1 MTWIIEH
8 RIKELIQYH
17 EGEEVEHPKKL
28 TIELGNLHSDALHR
42 LCILEGMT
50 KTALIRHL
58 IAQHVL
64 QLGGQAVMDSPADM
78 YELVR
83 MASTIEAD
91 DQLD

>member
-1 MTWIIEH
+1 MTWIIEQ

-17 EGEEVEHPKKL
+17 EGEDIRHPRKL
-28 TIELGNLHSDALHR
+28 TIELGDLHSDALNR

-64 QLGGQAVMDSPADM
+64 ELGGQAVMDSPDEM
-78 YELVR
+78 FDLVR
-83 MASTIEAD
+83 AATHLATEE
-91 DQLD
+91 

>member
-1 MTWIIEH
+1 MTWIIEQ

-17 EGEEVEHPKKL
+17 EGEDVQHPRKL
-28 TIELGNLHSDALHR
+28 TIELGDLHSDALNR

-64 QLGGQAVMDSPADM
+64 ELGGQAVMDSPADM
-78 YELVR
+78 YNIIAR
-83 MASTIEAD
+83 SSA
-91 DQLD
+91 LDEHNDE